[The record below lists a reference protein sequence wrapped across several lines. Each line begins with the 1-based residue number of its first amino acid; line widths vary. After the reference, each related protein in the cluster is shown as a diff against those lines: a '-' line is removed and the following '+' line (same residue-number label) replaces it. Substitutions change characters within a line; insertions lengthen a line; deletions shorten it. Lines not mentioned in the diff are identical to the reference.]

1 MTGPVVKVASR
12 SFSKHPVLRREI
24 TGAFDSV
31 QFNETGAT
39 LGGDT
44 LVDFMQGTEGAVVGL
59 EPITAEF
66 LDRCPDLKM
75 VSKYGVG
82 IDNVDRDAC
91 AERGVAI
98 GWTGGVNRRGVAE
111 MTLCMMIGLMRG
123 IFFSERRLREARN
136 WEKDGGTQLSGH
148 TVGIVGVGF
157 VGKELVELLRPF
169 GCRILVNDII
179 DQSKYYA
186 ANGLVEITKEEIFE
200 AADIITVH
208 TPLDDST
215 RAMVDAAMLGRM
227 KESAYFINA
236 ARGGIV
242 VQEDLKAALKAGA
255 IAGAAIDVFAEEPC
269 DDVEFLTLPNLYCT
283 PHTGGSAEESIL
295 AMGRSAIGHLVD
307 HFKG

>member
-24 TGAFDSV
+24 TGAFDGV

-66 LDRCPDLKM
+66 LDRSPDLKM

-215 RAMVDAAMLGRM
+215 RAMVDAVMLGRM